1 MTDRQIEKM
10 IYNGVKEIP
19 ITKDDFNK
27 LKNETK
33 QLIKLSRTK
42 IKLIGVN
49 YEERG
54 RSYKKNK

>member
-42 IKLIGVN
+42 IKLIGVS
-49 YEERG
+49 YEEG
-54 RSYKKNK
+54 RKNSI

>member
-42 IKLIGVN
+42 IKLIGVS
-49 YEERG
+49 YEKG
-54 RSYKKNK
+54 RKNSI

>member
-1 MTDRQIEKM
+1 MKDRQIEKM

-49 YEERG
+49 YEEG
-54 RSYKKNK
+54 RKNSI

>member
-19 ITKDDFNK
+19 INKDDFNK
-27 LKNETK
+27 LKSETK

-42 IKLIGVN
+42 IKLIGVS
-49 YEERG
+49 YEEG
-54 RSYKKNK
+54 RKNSI